1 MLCEQHHKLQFVQV
15 HWIWK
20 SNIIEFRIS
29 QGRNSLSFPP
39 TTMKVA
45 SSLSQ
50 WIKTN
55 LFMSLPWN
63 FCFTW
68 LYGLCTASWDE
79 EIYQA
84 FMDSVEACENIE
96 TIGGGDVNDELMT
109 LLSSILQ
116 LVVRSSR
123 QYQLLVHVSKIWM
136 FQMPA
141 NLWPF
146 WACWIGSFA
155 LTRHGVWG
163 ILVWI
168 NSKYSHMSQIF

>member
-68 LYGLCTASWDE
+68 LYRLCTASWDE

-84 FMDSVEACENIE
+84 VMDSVEACENIE
-96 TIGGGDVNDELMT
+96 ITGGGDINDELMT
-109 LLSSILQ
+109 LLSRASSSLLWGPPGSTNYWCMCWRFECSKCLQ
-116 LVVRSSR
+116 TCGPFGLVE
-123 QYQLLVHVSKIWM
+123 
-136 FQMPA
+136 
-141 NLWPF
+141 
-146 WACWIGSFA
+146 
-155 LTRHGVWG
+155 
-163 ILVWI
+163 
-168 NSKYSHMSQIF
+168 